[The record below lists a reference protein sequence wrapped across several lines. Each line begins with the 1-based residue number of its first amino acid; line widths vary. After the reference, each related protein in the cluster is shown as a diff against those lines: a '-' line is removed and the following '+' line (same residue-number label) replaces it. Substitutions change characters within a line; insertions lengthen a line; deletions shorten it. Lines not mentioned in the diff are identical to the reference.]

1 MNEHEIKE
9 SLIRYLS
16 NRYSSENNEITFIKE
31 LFVDSWNRRA
41 DVVMVNGH
49 LSAYEIKSDRD
60 SLTRLRGQLDS
71 FKNYFEYVTVVC
83 TKTYISEIRK
93 ILGHDEWLK
102 VGIYLVDGENVR
114 SIRKAKKNVIKIDNW
129 FSHLPVDELRK
140 LLKENAVHAN
150 GNRAELVNAAS
161 KHLLVKHVREFVLR
175 YFKRRNEKIQ
185 AMKKKGNRL
194 ENRLPKI
201 SLNDEL
207 IKSYKNA
214 HTLTR
219 TKLRIPRQ
227 VIRLHEDLIQ

>member
-83 TKTYISEIRK
+83 TKTYISEIKK

-102 VGIYLVDGENVR
+102 VGIFLVDGENVQ

-150 GNRAELVNAAS
+150 GNRAELINAAS

-175 YFKRRNEKIQ
+175 YFKRRDEKIQ

-194 ENRLPKI
+194 ESRLPKI

-214 HTLTR
+214 HALTR

-227 VIRLHEDLIQ
+227 VIHPHEDLTQ